1 MPLPEQDTFFCVTLD
16 NGIDYIRTPY
26 TVLKDG
32 ARVNQEFSLYVHSAL
47 EGCQLTSRVESAN
60 FEFSLSLDIRKDP
73 HIIKALHDKTSAP
86 AATRPT
92 SLLPLSGRETPSS
105 PHRGI
110 RALFGSPRKPRPKS
124 EIVAQNGGFLS
135 GSTNSRAATP
145 LPASAPPKET
155 IAKYLID
162 DKSPTI
168 GKTHIAF
175 VPIAKNCQAKVL
187 EMRYPIFAMFKSDQ
201 SQARARGSSQQPAQ
215 VVGEETQRPM
225 IGKIT
230 LQIFRLPPLPGLQ
243 PDEMPQCIDEALRGM
258 RHHAW
263 HEHEYH
269 EGTLTQDG
277 GDCSV
282 CSTSFSFHCMAD
294 K

>member
-1 MPLPEQDTFFCVTLD
+1 M
-16 NGIDYIRTPY
+16 
-26 TVLKDG
+26 
-32 ARVNQEFSLYVHSAL
+32 
-47 EGCQLTSRVESAN
+47 LTDRVESPN

-86 AATRPT
+86 APARPT
-92 SLLPLSGRETPSS
+92 SLLPMSGRETPSS

-124 EIVAQNGGFLS
+124 EMVAQNGGFMS

-145 LPASAPPKET
+145 LPVAAPPKDT

-175 VPIAKNCQAKVL
+175 APIAKNCQAKVL
-187 EMRYPIFAMFKSDQ
+187 EMRYPVFAMFKSSDAA
-201 SQARARGSSQQPAQ
+201 QAGRARGSSHQPAQ

-230 LQIFRLPPLPGLQ
+230 LQIFRLPPLPGLS

-269 EGTLTQDG
+269 DGILTQDG

-282 CSTSFSFHCMAD
+282 RPSLAFAD
-294 K
+294 FR